1 MSENNVNGI
10 TGADV
15 ATTTGIVGAT
25 IAIGQYIVNDYVIT
39 IAEAEG
45 DYGYTMTITRGTET
59 QTVTLYGLTAEQYDA
74 MLGYLQQA
82 QEAAQSAQTADRDA
96 QAALS
101 RALNAALAA
110 ADSESNAAEHASES
124 LEQAGFALQ
133 SANDAQAAST
143 AAQSAQQQAQAAQT
157 AAETAKT
164 IAQTAQAAAEVAR
177 TAAETAETNAD
188 TSASQASQSATN
200 AAQSATDAQ
209 HVLDSI
215 PADYTQME
223 ADVADLKSQTDA
235 MSTATAT
242 DVGKALSPKTVTG
255 GKVTEWKFVS
265 AGGGGGGGAVD
276 DVQVNGV
283 SVLND
288 GVANVPVAGLSNPG
302 VVIVDG
308 HGLQMDSSGRLDI
321 QYANTARIKAGTNVY
336 YPITPYKQN
345 ESTFYGLAKAAG
357 DNTQSVSANAV
368 GQYTE
373 SAKSAIS
380 EMLGGSVA
388 VTGTTP
394 SITALPGV
402 RYVCGEV
409 STIDITVPA
418 TGIIDVVFTSGATP
432 AVLTVTPPT
441 GMTMKWAN
449 SFDPTT
455 LEANTVYEINIM
467 DGSLGVAG
475 TWI

>member
-1 MSENNVNGI
+1 MNTWDSLSRQI
-10 TGADV
+10 KDKDTGEVISNDTRPIRDV
-15 ATTTGIVGAT
+15 YAQAMMAPQYNDLTFPVPA
-25 IAIGQYIVNDYVIT
+25 GQHCIYEGKLYV
-39 IAEAEG
+39 
-45 DYGYTMTITRGTET
+45 
-59 QTVTLYGLTAEQYDA
+59 
-74 MLGYLQQA
+74 
-82 QEAAQSAQTADRDA
+82 AAQGIQT
-96 QAALS
+96 
-101 RALNAALAA
+101 
-110 ADSESNAAEHASES
+110 SEVW
-124 LEQAGFALQ
+124 
-133 SANDAQAAST
+133 T
-143 AAQSAQQQAQAAQT
+143 AAHWT
-157 AAETAKT
+157 EVKLGAELA
-164 IAQTAQAAAEVAR
+164 
-177 TAAETAETNAD
+177 N
-188 TSASQASQSATN
+188 
-200 AAQSATDAQ
+200 
-209 HVLDSI
+209 
-215 PADYTQME
+215 
-223 ADVADLKSQTDA
+223 LKSQTDA

-402 RYVCGEV
+402 CYECGEV
-409 STIDITVPA
+409 ATLDVTVPA
-418 TGIIDVVFTSGATP
+418 TGIVDVMFTSGSTP
-432 AVLTVTPPT
+432 TVLTVTPPT
-441 GMTMKWAN
+441 GMTMKWLN
-449 SFDPTT
+449 GFDPTA
-455 LEANTVYEINIM
+455 LEANTIYEIGIRN
-467 DGSLGVAG
+467 GCLGVAVAW
-475 TWI
+475 T